1 MPLHNNIITAPDIS
15 FNDTKSCKGLPL
27 FDSQY
32 KSLVMLNLE
41 FICDLKSKTVAYGA
55 KEKECDFRVT
65 SVTRIEVTNLF
76 DLNTMLKKKPGW

>member
-1 MPLHNNIITAPDIS
+1 MQR
-15 FNDTKSCKGLPL
+15 LPL

-41 FICDLKSKTVAYGA
+41 FICDLKLKTVAYGA
-55 KEKECDFRVT
+55 KEKECDFPVT